1 MEDFIKVRALT
12 SAAEFDEI
20 SINDLPKVVKL
31 IAVLNIS
38 HIVSIEHHLK
48 SDMFTISVT
57 NGVCYYIDSDEYNRL
72 VRHLNQ
78 NGLNL

>member
-1 MEDFIKVRALT
+1 MEDFIKVRALI

-20 SINDLPKVVKL
+20 SINDLPNAVKV
-31 IAVLNIS
+31 IAVLNLS

-57 NGVCYYIDSDEYNRL
+57 NGVCYYIDGDEYNKIMRN
-72 VRHLNQ
+72 LNQ
-78 NGLNL
+78 KGLNL